1 MLTIRRILAPTDFSD
16 SSAPAVR
23 YAAELADKFAAEL
36 VLLHVVQD
44 LALVLPDAVM
54 PTPMPS
60 ADLTQLID
68 AGRAGLANQI
78 AALGLARPWSAD
90 LWLSE
95 GSSRGA
101 VKDGP
106 VSPEPLPGLCRP
118 VGATAFY
125 PLVYYL
131 YGGTRTH
138 PRTGREAGPA
148 PGGPRRTA
156 RRRGRLQ
163 RR

>member
-1 MLTIRRILAPTDFSD
+1 MPPGGIVVVTIRRILAPTDFSD

-68 AGRAGLANQI
+68 AGRTGLANQI
-78 AALGLARPWSAD
+78 AALGLARLNPRAEVRVGSPYAEIDAAAKDLGAD
-90 LWLSE
+90 LIC
-95 GSSRGA
+95 
-101 VKDGP
+101 
-106 VSPEPLPGLCRP
+106 VS
-118 VGATAFY
+118 
-125 PLVYYL
+125 
-131 YGGTRTH
+131 TH
-138 PRTGREAGPA
+138 GRTGLAHLLLGSVAEKVVRHA
-148 PGGPRRTA
+148 PCPVLIVPSKA
-156 RRRGRLQ
+156 K
-163 RR
+163 